1 MGMREF
7 LKEGAAI
14 KLGLKLGRTFSLK
27 GGRRL
32 ADVVGKLWS
41 LSPTRQKLKAI
52 KANQWVV
59 SGGTLDRKELNK
71 QALAVC
77 QSISRSLFDYY
88 YYYQHAEE
96 AKRLMKLTP
105 RVESLI
111 KDIVIA
117 KKPTLILGPH
127 LGNFDLFG
135 MMLAW
140 LGVKPY
146 VLSVPNP
153 SKAYEAENELRR
165 NVGLDVHP
173 LSFSSFR
180 KAKQML
186 RSGRSVVTGLD
197 RPVESEE
204 TKYPIRFF
212 GRNAN
217 LPGFY
222 IRLALDTAAIV
233 RVGFGL
239 CRADGSFLLEC
250 SDPIEMKRY
259 DDSYEE
265 VVRNV
270 ESVVSVAE
278 RYIRAEASHWAMF
291 FPVWQEAFEEIEH
304 LR

>member
-41 LSPTRQKLKAI
+41 LSPTSQKLKAI

-88 YYYQHAEE
+88 YYYQHTEE
-96 AKRLMKLTP
+96 AKRIMKLTP

-135 MMLAW
+135 MICLAGREA
-140 LGVKPY
+140 LCAYGA
-146 VLSVPNP
+146 NP

-173 LSFSSFR
+173 LSFLPSGRPNRCS
-180 KAKQML
+180 

-204 TKYPIRFF
+204 TKYPIRFS
-212 GRNAN
+212 GGMPTC
-217 LPGFY
+217 LVY
-222 IRLALDTAAIV
+222 IKLALDTAAIV

-259 DDSYEE
+259 DDSYRKLSVMLETLS
-265 VVRNV
+265 VLRRGISGLKPLGNV
-270 ESVVSVAE
+270 
-278 RYIRAEASHWAMF
+278 
-291 FPVWQEAFEEIEH
+291 FPVW
-304 LR
+304 RSV